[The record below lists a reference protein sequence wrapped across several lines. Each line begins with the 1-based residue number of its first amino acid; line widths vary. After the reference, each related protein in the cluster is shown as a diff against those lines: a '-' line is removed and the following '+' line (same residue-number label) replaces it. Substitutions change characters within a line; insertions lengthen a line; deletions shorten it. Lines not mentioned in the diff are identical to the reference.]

1 MSARSEAVA
10 VGERASERERRK
22 AEARE
27 AQALLD
33 ALEPGSDQA
42 AKLIESAARKGIKLQ
57 VRHTLVDRA
66 AIDSLADGL
75 RRDYERHQAELAAE
89 RRAKLLRIGAAL
101 GVAMLVAAAVVVL
114 SGLYVRPARAPE
126 ASLGAGTE
134 PPSAAPP
141 SALAAGAIGAEAQS
155 PRAAGPGDTAPP
167 PAHGAAKAARELCPA
182 PSEGV
187 PAPPPVATP
196 AKTAEPTPPADA
208 SPKPAPTP
216 KIEPYFG
223 ATP

>member
-10 VGERASERERRK
+10 LRERERASERERRK
-22 AEARE
+22 VEARE
-27 AQALLD
+27 AQAMLD

-57 VRHTLVDRA
+57 VRHTLVDRT

-114 SGLYVRPARAPE
+114 SGLYMRPSRTPE
-126 ASLGAGTE
+126 ANPTAGAE
-134 PPSAAPP
+134 PPAAV
-141 SALAAGAIGAEAQS
+141 ALDAQAAGAAAAVPPP
-155 PRAAGPGDTAPP
+155 PRATDPAAAAPP
-167 PAHGAAKAARELCPA
+167 PAQGAAKSPRELCPA
-182 PSEGV
+182 PSEPG
-187 PAPPPVATP
+187 PAPPPA
-196 AKTAEPTPPADA
+196 AKTAEPQPPADA
-208 SPKPAPTP
+208 SPKPAPSP